1 MHGPGSREAGGDYTL
16 FIVSSVLP
24 VNAGARNRVT
34 VRDAVAADAP
44 AIQRI
49 ATAAWRDTYAG
60 IFAPEVIERSLANNY
75 SISRLAQLLPAG
87 PDAAGGGAARGRSSG
102 RGSATDGGVSDSD
115 TNAGRAAE
123 IGTVAYA
130 AGGAGGSFWLIGE
143 LDAQPAGFCGAGWRE
158 NGVCELGAMYVEP
171 PAQRRGLGRAM
182 MQRVIGL
189 ARERGCRSI
198 ELDYAAAN
206 TKTAA
211 FYTSIGFREYAR
223 EHVAWVNAQVI
234 KARLDL
240 RLPSP
245 SPEMPSP

>member
-1 MHGPGSREAGGDYTL
+1 MITLPSHGPPQEADSPRITVREA
-16 FIVSSVLP
+16 
-24 VNAGARNRVT
+24 A
-34 VRDAVAADAP
+34 AADGP

-49 ATAAWRDTYAG
+49 ATASWRETYAG
-60 IFAPEVIERSLANNY
+60 IFAPDVIERSLVNNY
-75 SISRLAQLLPAG
+75 SISRLAQQLPAG
-87 PDAAGGGAARGRSSG
+87 LDAAGGGAARGRSSE
-102 RGSATDGGVSDSD
+102 RGGTTDGGVSDSD
-115 TNAGRAAE
+115 TVAGRAAE
-123 IGTVAYA
+123 SDRGI
-130 AGGAGGSFWLIGE
+130 WLISE
-143 LDAQPAGFCGAGWRE
+143 LDGQPAGFCGVAWRK
-158 NGVCELGAMYVEP
+158 NGVCELGTMYVEP

-182 MQRVIGL
+182 MRRIIEL

-211 FYTSIGFREYAR
+211 FYAGFGFREYAR

-245 SPEMPSP
+245 

>member
-1 MHGPGSREAGGDYTL
+1 MPPHRPPQDTANPRITVREA
-16 FIVSSVLP
+16 
-24 VNAGARNRVT
+24 A
-34 VRDAVAADAP
+34 AADAP

-60 IFAPEVIERSLANNY
+60 IFAPDVIERSLVNNY
-75 SISRLAQLLPAG
+75 SISRLAQQLPARLE
-87 PDAAGGGAARGRSSG
+87 AAGGGPDCIGGRSSE
-102 RGSATDGGVSDSD
+102 RGGTTDGGVSDSD
-115 TNAGRAAE
+115 TVAGRAAE
-123 IGTVAYA
+123 SDTVAS
-130 AGGAGGSFWLIGE
+130 AGGRTDRGIWLISE
-143 LDAQPAGFCGAGWRE
+143 LDGLPAGFCGVAWRKD
-158 NGVCELGAMYVEP
+158 GVCELGTMYVEP

-182 MQRVIGL
+182 MRRIIGL

-198 ELDYAAAN
+198 ELDYAVAN

-211 FYTSIGFREYAR
+211 FYAGFGFREYAR

-245 SPEMPSP
+245 